1 MCKQAVVLFYVITAM
16 LHPVLGYITQKKA
29 LGKIQGDHTKTEKE
43 WICGSMPSF
52 LLHQP

>member
-43 WICGSMPSF
+43 
-52 LLHQP
+52 